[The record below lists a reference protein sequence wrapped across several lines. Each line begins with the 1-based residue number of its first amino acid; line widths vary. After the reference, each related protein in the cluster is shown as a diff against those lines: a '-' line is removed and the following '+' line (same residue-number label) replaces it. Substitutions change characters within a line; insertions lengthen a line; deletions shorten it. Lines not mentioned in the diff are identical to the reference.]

1 MPSLPFPAQAGHGE
15 EEEFAGLMPLRAA
28 VEQLTCSR
36 HSNLHS
42 PSIEIPWHLSSQVEV
57 IDAHSIRIQ
66 ADSSSQQ
73 RDNKAKRWACATAA
87 ADSERSS
94 GVGTNFTPDHG
105 VILSRLLIKVHMGK
119 AKIRRS
125 GAAQSEPPI
134 RHAMTAS

>member
-57 IDAHSIRIQ
+57 IETRIKFASRLTRVANKGTTKQ
-66 ADSSSQQ
+66 NDGRVQ
-73 RDNKAKRWACATAA
+73 RLQL
-87 ADSERSS
+87 
-94 GVGTNFTPDHG
+94 
-105 VILSRLLIKVHMGK
+105 ILSVLLVLGRISHLIM
-119 AKIRRS
+119 A
-125 GAAQSEPPI
+125 
-134 RHAMTAS
+134 